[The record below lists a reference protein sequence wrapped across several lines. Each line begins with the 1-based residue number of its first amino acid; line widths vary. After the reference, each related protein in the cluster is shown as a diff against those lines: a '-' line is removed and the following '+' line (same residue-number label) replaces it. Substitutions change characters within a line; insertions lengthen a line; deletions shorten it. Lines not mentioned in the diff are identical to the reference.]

1 MIRLLPPIAKTPPA
15 FEDGGPNPSVPA
27 NGRPLLQLAV
37 MVATVAP
44 NGIVLGVDR
53 FGEPDDKL
61 KTGACPAG
69 VNLTS
74 T

>member
-37 MVATVAP
+37 MIATVAP

-53 FGEPDDKL
+53 FGELDDKL

-69 VNLTS
+69 ENLTS

>member
-1 MIRLLPPIAKTPPA
+1 LI
-15 FEDGGPNPSVPA
+15 DGGLKPIVPV
-27 NGRPLLQLAV
+27 NSWPLLQLVV

-44 NGIVLGVDR
+44 NGIVLGIDG
-53 FGEPDDKL
+53 FGRLDDKL

-69 VNLTS
+69 ENLTS